1 MDRCG
6 VTVTASND
14 IPMDDGRIAHALEAV
29 EQRLDAF
36 IHALRD
42 MQVQAAP
49 PSPRIT
55 AESKQV
61 NKSIDAEVPSPPGVK
76 DEARIRQPDGPAPVQ
91 EETFTPDSGS
101 INAKSVHE
109 TEEKAE
115 NTGTTTPHCRDQS
128 TDVKLRSSKRNESQ
142 RVSNISSNDEESLL
156 NSLDEETASAIRVMR
171 RLSMGTKTVRELLDE
186 YNTMR
191 KDDRP
196 DHSDNRP
203 RKSWF
208 WKRGQED
215 E

>member
-42 MQVQAAP
+42 MQVRAAP

-55 AESKQV
+55 TESKQV
-61 NKSIDAEVPSPPGVK
+61 KKSIDAEVPSLPSVENE
-76 DEARIRQPDGPAPVQ
+76 DRIRQPDGPAPVLK
-91 EETFTPDSGS
+91 ETAIPNSGS
-101 INAKSVHE
+101 INAETVHE

-115 NTGTTTPHCRDQS
+115 NTEITTPDSRDQS
-128 TDVKLRSSKRNESQ
+128 TDETLWSSKQNESQ
-142 RVSNISSNDEESLL
+142 RITNISSKDEESLL

-186 YNTMR
+186 YNTMQ